1 MEDEKKKKKEEAAR
15 KKQEQEVI
23 RTITE
28 TPDTLYNL
36 DTLHVKSLM
45 SIDRHFKYIERSV
58 FLLVLHWIICI
69 INICIFYVIDGK
81 VGKNEG

>member
-1 MEDEKKKKKEEAAR
+1 MEDEKKKKKEEAAK

-28 TPDTLYNL
+28 TPHNLVTLQPL
-36 DTLHVKSLM
+36 T
-45 SIDRHFKYIERSV
+45 SIDIYFYIQIYWEKCVLVSASV
-58 FLLVLHWIICI
+58 FWIVCI

-81 VGKNEG
+81 AGKNEG